1 MPKLLPC
8 PFCGGKA
15 ELLIVPGRVASWLVK
30 CKKGCC
36 NQMPHV
42 SDHDAIEEWNTRWD
56 DKKTKPKHGH
66 WVSVPDRSPKTKTIN
81 MHSFIYYCSEC
92 GKAVGPHAEYN
103 CCPGCGAIMTRM
115 VNQDES

>member
-1 MPKLLPC
+1 MTKLKPC

-66 WVSVPDRSPKTKTIN
+66 WVSVPDRSPKTTTIN
-81 MHSFIYYCSEC
+81 MHSLSTIVQSVEKRS
-92 GKAVGPHAEYN
+92 GLTLNTTAVPDVE
-103 CCPGCGAIMTRM
+103 R
-115 VNQDES
+115 